1 LHEELI
7 DDPSLEDFKIN
18 DALLRLHHGDDI
30 AALDLCTRLDEP
42 LHECAGFHI
51 RAQTGHAKLSH
62 WRVPF
67 S

>member
-1 LHEELI
+1 LHEELL
-7 DDPSLEDFKIN
+7 DDTCVEDFNIN

-30 AALDLCTRLDEP
+30 AALDLRTRLYEP
-42 LHECAGFHI
+42 LYECAGFHI
-51 RAQTGHAKLSH
+51 GAQTGHAKLSH